1 MTAAQD
7 LLMEA
12 HRRGVLVLA
21 DGDDLHLK
29 IQDFYSARGN
39 CRVAMPPL
47 RQQQQHYRRERAPR
61 QLLPPLLAVG
71 AIAVLLKD

>member
-1 MTAAQD
+1 M
-7 LLMEA
+7 
-12 HRRGVLVLA
+12 VLHHAIAVLRERI
-21 DGDDLHLK
+21 GDDLHLK

-61 QLLPPLLAVG
+61 QLLPPLPSVG